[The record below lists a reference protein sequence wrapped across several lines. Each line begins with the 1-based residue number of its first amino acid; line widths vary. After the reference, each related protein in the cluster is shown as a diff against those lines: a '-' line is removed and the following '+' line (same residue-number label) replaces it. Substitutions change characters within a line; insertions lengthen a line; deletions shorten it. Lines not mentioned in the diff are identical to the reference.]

1 MSSPRTHKRD
11 SELGW
16 GEWDGGKRRD
26 ELSGIGLEVE
36 LGEEM
41 SVVCCFGFI
50 RIKEE
55 KFDMMEQE
63 TRSVAGGWKTRGED
77 TRCKARQRRI
87 DMICSMEEQRR
98 RGGSVAGRVSG
109 FGWWECGRG

>member
-1 MSSPRTHKRD
+1 M
-11 SELGW
+11 
-16 GEWDGGKRRD
+16 EWDGGKRRD
-26 ELSGIGLEVE
+26 ELSGIGLEME

-63 TRSVAGGWKTRGED
+63 TRSVAGGGRREERIRG
-77 TRCKARQRRI
+77 ARQ
-87 DMICSMEEQRR
+87 DND
-98 RGGSVAGRVSG
+98 G
-109 FGWWECGRG
+109 